1 MQFYLVFAILGL
13 MKKDIHP
20 KYYNEAKIK
29 CACGAE
35 YVAGSTQS
43 SLAVEACSACH
54 PFYTG
59 KGKIL
64 DIAGRVEKFKA
75 RAAAAQKE
83 LKSKTPRKNSKKEK

>member
-1 MQFYLVFAILGL
+1 

-35 YVAGSTQS
+35 HIVGGTKP
-43 SLAVEACSACH
+43 SLNVEVCSACH

-64 DIAGRVEKFKA
+64 DTAGRVEKFKT
-75 RAAAAQKE
+75 RAAAKKE
-83 LKSKTPRKNSKKEK
+83 PKSKVLRKSDKKEK